1 MSSLIDISPRISAKI
16 AVWPGDVPFSRHVA
30 LDMKDGANLTLSSVK
45 TTLHVGAHADGPNH
59 YERHGV
65 GIGERPLELYFGPC
79 QVMTVAVNRGSRIGI
94 SDIPG
99 EIRTPR
105 LLLRT
110 DTFPDP
116 NHFNED
122 FASLSAE
129 LVEHL
134 AAQGVRLVGI
144 DTPSVDLFADKE
156 LESHT
161 VIAQHDMAI
170 LEGLVLSHVSD
181 GSYTL
186 IALPLRIDEADA
198 SPVRAAL
205 IKEN

>member
-161 VIAQHDMAI
+161 AIAQHDMAI

-181 GSYTL
+181 GPYTL
-186 IALPLRIDEADA
+186 IALPLSIDEADA

-205 IKEN
+205 IKED